1 MYKTVK
7 DMYIGDNQQLKVKLV
22 RGWQRTQ
29 EDYCHHNKI
38 GDNPINLFTE
48 DMHVGETWN
57 GYRAIAFKVIEDLF
71 MVADTVRTFFFF
83 FFFGYRDS
91 F

>member
-22 RGWQRTQ
+22 RGWKRTK

-38 GDNPINLFTE
+38 GDNPINLFTKV
-48 DMHVGETWN
+48 MHVGETWN
-57 GYRAIAFKVIEDLF
+57 GYRAIVFKGIEDLF
-71 MVADTVRTFFFF
+71 IVADIVRTFVFW
-83 FFFGYRDS
+83 YRDS

>member
-22 RGWQRTQ
+22 RGWKRTK

-48 DMHVGETWN
+48 DMHVGET
-57 GYRAIAFKVIEDLF
+57 
-71 MVADTVRTFFFF
+71 
-83 FFFGYRDS
+83 
-91 F
+91 